1 MKLEKTERIPSE
13 QQTTFAP
20 LTTEAQKSIILGIML
35 DMADDVD
42 NLFNYFKHIGFDVSV
57 LRNHKDLPNA
67 LLGHYR
73 LGQGSYDIDRATMDL
88 ATWPPIARRIFEL
101 QQEEAKS

>member
-1 MKLEKTERIPSE
+1 MKLEKPERLPSE
-13 QQTTFAP
+13 QKATFAP

-42 NLFNYFKHIGFDVSV
+42 DLFNYFKHIGFDLSV

-88 ATWPPIARRIFEL
+88 ATWPPISRRIFEL